1 VIIAGI
7 ETSLSQRQIANSP
20 PARNPQM
27 PCPNPC
33 PNPCRVRPGLDSI
46 SSFDNTDIVHGN
58 VCSTGIV
65 RGGSKIDSWKSY
77 KDGELARFPCLNFAK
92 RLDGYAGFRGFNH
105 WRGTLSVQPV
115 F

>member
-33 PNPCRVRPGLDSI
+33 RVRHGLDNI
-46 SSFDNTDIVHGN
+46 SSLDNADIVHGN
-58 VCSTGIV
+58 VCSAGIV
-65 RGGSKIDSWKSY
+65 RVGSKIDSWKSY